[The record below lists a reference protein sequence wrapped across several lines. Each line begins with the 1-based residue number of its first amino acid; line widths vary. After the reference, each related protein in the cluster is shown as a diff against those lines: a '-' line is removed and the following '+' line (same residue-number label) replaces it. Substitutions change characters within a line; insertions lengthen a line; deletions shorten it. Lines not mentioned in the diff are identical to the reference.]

1 MVVKYSFAEDA
12 VIMKTEINEQRISVM
27 AKAASRGTMDN
38 KSNSK
43 GETMPDQRKLRN
55 VSVVIPAFNEELAVK
70 EGIDELRQA
79 FANTDIEAEFI
90 VVDDGS
96 SDNTA
101 QEAALAGARVIQHR
115 GNRGYGASLKTGIIA
130 ASYDVVA
137 ITDADG
143 TYPAEYLPDMLVELE
158 HADMVVGSRTG
169 ADVHIPLS
177 RRPAKWVLRVM
188 ANYLSGTRIPD
199 LNSGLRVFRRD
210 VAMQYF
216 AILSDQF
223 SFTTTITL
231 AMLCD
236 NYAVRYVPI
245 DYRKR
250 QGKSKIMPWDAGS
263 FAVLIMRVAMLF
275 RPLRVFLP
283 IAVICIVYGVV
294 KSAVDLSND
303 PNISAS
309 AIFAFISALLLV
321 LVGMLGDAVAMRLGR
336 FNQHAVMGA
345 HPKEYEMEPEEV
357 NTKEVEPAADLAK
370 Q

>member
-1 MVVKYSFAEDA
+1 MVKA
-12 VIMKTEINEQRISVM
+12 KTIPFSKQRSTNNIAGYDELISDKSIKNISVI
-27 AKAASRGTMDN
+27 
-38 KSNSK
+38 
-43 GETMPDQRKLRN
+43 
-55 VSVVIPAFNEELAVK
+55 IPAFNEELAVR
-70 EGIDELRQA
+70 ESVMELREL
-79 FANTDIEAEFI
+79 FSTTDVNAEII

-96 SDNTA
+96 KDKTA
-101 QEAALAGARVIQHR
+101 REAKAAGARVIQHR
-115 GNRGYGASLKTGIIA
+115 SNRGYGASLKTGIMA
-130 ASYDVVA
+130 ASNDIIA

-143 TYPAEYLPDMLVELE
+143 TYPAKYLPEMLVELE

-169 ADVHIPLS
+169 ADVNIPLS
-177 RRPAKWVLRVM
+177 RRPAKWFLRVM
-188 ANYLSGTRIPD
+188 ANYVANTKIPD

-236 NYAVRYVPI
+236 KYAVSYVPI

-283 IAVICIVYGVV
+283 IAVMCIAYGIIKMVI
-294 KSAVDLSND
+294 DLSHD

-309 AIFAFISALLLV
+309 AILAFVSALMMV
-321 LVGMLGDAVAMRLGR
+321 LIGMLGDAVATRLGR
-336 FNQHAVMGA
+336 FNQYAAMGVR
-345 HPKEYEMEPEEV
+345 PKEYIEIQDEPTTAEV
-357 NTKEVEPAADLAK
+357 LVYTQAQK
-370 Q
+370 

>member
-1 MVVKYSFAEDA
+1 MS
-12 VIMKTEINEQRISVM
+12 NERTI
-27 AKAASRGTMDN
+27 
-38 KSNSK
+38 
-43 GETMPDQRKLRN
+43 RK
-55 VSVVIPAFNEELAVK
+55 VSVVIPAFNEELAVR
-70 EGIDELRQA
+70 EGIVELREM
-79 FANTDIEAEFI
+79 FAATDIEAEI
-90 VVDDGS
+90 IIVDDGS
-96 SDNTA
+96 KDKTA
-101 QEAALAGARVIQHR
+101 REAKAAGARVIQHR
-115 GNRGYGASLKTGIIA
+115 SNRGYGASLKTGIIA
-130 ASYDVVA
+130 ASHDVIA

-143 TYPAEYLPDMLVELE
+143 TYPAKYLPEMLKELE

-169 ADVHIPLS
+169 ADVHIPLT
-177 RRPAKWVLRVM
+177 RKPAKWFLRVM
-188 ANYLSGTRIPD
+188 ANYVSNTKIPD

-236 NYAVRYVPI
+236 KYAVSYLPI

-283 IAVICIVYGVV
+283 IALLCITYGII
-294 KSAVDLSND
+294 KAGIDITRD

-309 AIFAFISALLLV
+309 AIFAFVSALMMV
-321 LVGMLGDAVAMRLGR
+321 LVGMLGDAVATRLGR
-336 FNQHAVMGA
+336 FNQQSAMGVR
-345 HPKEYEMEPEEV
+345 PKEYEMQD
-357 NTKEVEPAADLAK
+357 EPATADVLVYTPAQK
-370 Q
+370 

>member
-1 MVVKYSFAEDA
+1 
-12 VIMKTEINEQRISVM
+12 
-27 AKAASRGTMDN
+27 
-38 KSNSK
+38 
-43 GETMPDQRKLRN
+43 MPDNSVKN
-55 VSVVIPAFNEELAVK
+55 VSIVIPAFNEGLAVR
-70 EGIDELRQA
+70 EGIIELREA
-79 FANTDIEAEFI
+79 LAATDIEAEII

-96 SDNTA
+96 KDNTA
-101 QEAALAGARVIQHR
+101 REAKAAGARVIQHR
-115 GNRGYGASLKTGIIA
+115 SNRGYGASLKTGILA
-130 ASYDVVA
+130 ANYDVIC

-143 TYPAEYLPDMLVELE
+143 TYPAKYLPEMLKELE

-169 ADVHIPLS
+169 ADVNIPLS
-177 RRPAKWVLRVM
+177 RKPAKWFLRMM
-188 ANYLSGTRIPD
+188 ANYVSNTKIPD

-236 NYAVRYVPI
+236 KYAVTYLPI

-275 RPLRVFLP
+275 KPLRVFLP
-283 IAVICIVYGVV
+283 IALVCIVYGII
-294 KSAVDLSND
+294 KAGIDITRD

-309 AIFAFISALLLV
+309 AIFAFVSALMMV
-321 LVGMLGDAVAMRLGR
+321 LVGMLGDAVATRLGR
-336 FNQHAVMGA
+336 FNQQSAMGVR
-345 HPKEYEMEPEEV
+345 PKEYELQDE
-357 NTKEVEPAADLAK
+357 TAAELK
-370 Q
+370 VFSGTNN

>member
-1 MVVKYSFAEDA
+1 MNQVETLAKTLPFGKQRASAGSAAGEDMSEDRS
-12 VIMKTEINEQRISVM
+12 IK
-27 AKAASRGTMDN
+27 
-38 KSNSK
+38 
-43 GETMPDQRKLRN
+43 N
-55 VSVVIPAFNEELAVK
+55 VSVVIPAFNEELAVRAT
-70 EGIDELRQA
+70 IVELRET
-79 FANTDIEAEFI
+79 FARTDIEAEII

-96 SDNTA
+96 RDRTA
-101 QEAALAGARVIQHR
+101 REAKSAGARVIQHR
-115 GNRGYGASLKTGIIA
+115 SNRGYGASLKTGIMA
-130 ASYDVVA
+130 ASYDIIA

-143 TYPAEYLPDMLVELE
+143 TYPAEFLPQILEELE
-158 HADMVVGSRTG
+158 NADMVVGSRTG
-169 ADVHIPLS
+169 ADVNIPLS
-177 RRPAKWVLRVM
+177 RKPAKWFLRVM
-188 ANYLSGTRIPD
+188 ANYVANERIPD

-236 NYAVRYVPI
+236 KYAVRYVPI

-283 IAVICIVYGVV
+283 IAVACILYGIV
-294 KSAVDLSND
+294 KTSVDLTRD

-309 AIFAFISALLLV
+309 AIFAFVSALMMI
-321 LVGMLGDAVAMRLGR
+321 LVGMLGDAVATRLGR
-336 FNQHAVMGA
+336 FNQNAAMGVR
-345 HPKEYEMEPEEV
+345 PKEYELQDEAA
-357 NTKEVEPAADLAK
+357 PAAGFKVFSSAGN
-370 Q
+370 

>member
-1 MVVKYSFAEDA
+1 MNQVETLSKAKTLPFDSKERKRNTETKFDNLLPDSSVK
-12 VIMKTEINEQRISVM
+12 
-27 AKAASRGTMDN
+27 
-38 KSNSK
+38 
-43 GETMPDQRKLRN
+43 N
-55 VSVVIPAFNEELAVK
+55 VSIVIPAFNEGMAVR
-70 EGIDELRQA
+70 EGIIELKA
-79 FANTDIEAEFI
+79 ALDATDIEAEII

-96 SDNTA
+96 KDNTA
-101 QEAALAGARVIQHR
+101 REAKAAGARVIQHR
-115 GNRGYGASLKTGIIA
+115 SNRGYGASLKTGIIA
-130 ASYDVVA
+130 ASYDVIA

-143 TYPAEYLPDMLVELE
+143 TYPAKYLPEMLKELE
-158 HADMVVGSRTG
+158 QADMVVGSRTG
-169 ADVHIPLS
+169 ADVNIPLS
-177 RRPAKWVLRVM
+177 RKPAKWFLRVM
-188 ANYLSGTRIPD
+188 ANYVSNTKIPD

-236 NYAVRYVPI
+236 KYAVTYMPI

-283 IAVICIVYGVV
+283 IALLCLIYGVF
-294 KSAVDLSND
+294 KTGFDMTRD

-309 AIFAFISALLLV
+309 AIFAFVSALMMV
-321 LVGMLGDAVAMRLGR
+321 LVGMLGDAVATRLGR
-336 FNQHAVMGA
+336 FNQHSAMGVR
-345 HPKEYEMEPEEV
+345 PKEYELQDESV
-357 NTKEVEPAADLAK
+357 SDFKVYSGTQN
-370 Q
+370 